1 MFGLRT
7 FPTASLALGG
17 GGGGSFQINI
27 WHGRLASISD
37 DLNNST

>member
-17 GGGGSFQINI
+17 GGGGDLFK
-27 WHGRLASISD
+27 SIFGME
-37 DLNNST
+37 DLLRFPMI